1 MQGLAE
7 LVQRLERPAD
17 PLLQGSHVV
26 VAHLDDCRVA
36 FAVEGPELELQVPV
50 RHLSPLG
57 LAVPNLPLRLADG
70 SLFLPDHRLLS
81 SPDLVQLGLERGGGL
96 EIIVRLVDPKGL

>member
-7 LVQRLERPAD
+7 LIQCLERPAD
-17 PLLQGSHVV
+17 SPLQSSHVV

-36 FAVEGPELELQVPV
+36 FAVEGAELEPQIPV

-70 SLFLPDHRLLS
+70 GRLPPNHRLLS
-81 SPDLVQLGLERGGGL
+81 SPDLVQLGLECGRGL
-96 EIIVRLVDPKGL
+96 EITVRLVDPKGL